1 MPIVIKGTKSLLVC
15 ANHEHPTHIAV
26 DQESTMG
33 ADTNSWYVLQSASAP
48 TTPNGNANVQLGGLV
63 LGVRPYICHVCG
75 YVELYAAKV
84 IDPGTWG
91 GVSR

>member
-1 MPIVIKGTKSLLVC
+1 MPIIIKGTQSLLVC
-15 ANHEHPTHIAV
+15 VNREHPSHTAV

-33 ADTNSWYVLQSASAP
+33 SDVSWYVLQSANAP
-48 TTPNGNANVQLGGLV
+48 PLPHGNAIVTFGGPV
-63 LGVRPYICHVCG
+63 LGVRPYVCHVCG